1 MSHAVG
7 VLVDCPVMSVLHN
20 SRESRVCMVHANQ
33 FLMAI
38 LSCWAPRFLFIAN
51 VSFHSLLLRVCM
63 SHALGLLLLSVASSL
78 HAAGAR
84 IIKPRSSLCL
94 LIRECMAHAYGLL

>member
-7 VLVDCPVMSVLHN
+7 VLVDCLHN
-20 SRESRVCMVHANQ
+20 SRESRVCMVHAIQ
-33 FLMAI
+33 FFMAI

-63 SHALGLLLLSVASSL
+63 SHALGLLLLSIASSL
-78 HAAGAR
+78 HAAGAG
-84 IIKPRSSLCL
+84 IIKPQSSLCL